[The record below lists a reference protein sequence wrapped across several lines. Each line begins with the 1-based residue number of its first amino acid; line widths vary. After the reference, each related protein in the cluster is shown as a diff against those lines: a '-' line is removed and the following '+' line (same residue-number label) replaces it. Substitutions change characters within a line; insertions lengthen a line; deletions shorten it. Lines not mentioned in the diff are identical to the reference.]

1 MAFPEKQN
9 EVLKPVENA
18 PHYDRFVRRHI
29 GPRPVDA
36 GEMLRQLGYAS
47 LDAMIDDAVPK
58 PIRLARPLQ
67 LPAAR
72 NEHEALAA
80 LKEIAS
86 QNQVCRSF
94 IGMGYYD
101 CITPAVIQ
109 RNVLENPGWYTQ
121 YTPYQAEIS
130 QGRLEALLNF
140 QTMVAD
146 LTALDIANASL
157 LDEATACAEAMTMCH
172 RLKDGRNIFFV
183 SETCHPQN
191 IEVIQTRAKALGIEI
206 VVGSHEHFSFTE
218 KVFGA
223 LVQYPDTFG
232 AIHDYSGFAEKA
244 HTAGALLTVATDLL
258 ALTLIKPPGEF
269 GADIAIG
276 SAQRFGVPLGYGGP
290 HAAFFATRDEFKR
303 QMPGRL
309 VGVSKDSRGKPA
321 MRLAL
326 GTREQHIRREKAT
339 SNICTAQ
346 ALLAN
351 MASLYAVY
359 HGPDGL
365 KKIAE
370 RIHKLTGILAA
381 GLEKLGFNVL
391 PTSCR
396 QSHLKNQ
403 NCRQDAGS
411 TFFDTLTICL
421 GDKSAADIVK
431 IAEAHRMNFREIDDH
446 TLGISLDE
454 TTSESDVVEIW
465 QVFKGDKAI
474 GFTLADV
481 AQAFLPAGSGDFPV
495 ASSKKSGQECPE
507 NRQTGMSALHVRTSP
522 FLTHKVFNSYHSET
536 EMLRYIKRL
545 ESRDLSLTASMIPL
559 GSCTMKL
566 NAAAEMLTISWPEFA
581 KLHPFAPLKQARGY
595 QILFQNL
602 EDWLAEITGFAGIS
616 LQPNAGSQGE
626 YAGQLVIRAYHESR
640 GEAHRNVCLIPTS
653 AHGTNPAS
661 AVMAGLKVVAVA
673 CDKDGNIDVADLR
686 AKAEAHKKDLACLMV
701 TYPSTHGVFEE
712 TIREICEIV
721 HADGGQV
728 YMDGANMN
736 AQVGLCRPADIG
748 ADVCHLNLHK
758 TFSIP
763 HGGGGPGVG
772 PIGVA
777 KHLVP
782 FLPGHPVVTPSC
794 HPSPVTCHSAIG
806 PVAAAPWG
814 SAGILP
820 ISWMYI
826 AMMGADG
833 LTEAT
838 KFAILNANYIAKRL
852 ENYFPTLYRGHGNLV
867 AHECILDL
875 RRFKSVTAD
884 DVAKRLMDYG
894 FHAPTLSWP
903 VAGTLM
909 VEPTESE
916 SKFELD
922 RFCDAMISIH
932 AEMTAIESGT
942 ADRQNNLLKNAPHT
956 ADMIAADNWDRPY
969 PRESAAFPVPG
980 LREYKFWPAVGRV
993 DNVFGDRNPVCT
1005 CAGMDTYVS

>member
-1 MAFPEKQN
+1 MTLTDN
-9 EVLKPVENA
+9 LTA
-18 PHYDRFVRRHI
+18 PSDPFVRRHI
-29 GPRPVDA
+29 GPNADDMR
-36 GEMLRQLGYAS
+36 EMLAQVGFKN
-47 LDAMIDDAVPK
+47 LDELIDAAVPK
-58 PIRLARPLQ
+58 NIRLGESLN

-140 QTMVAD
+140 QTMVTD
-146 LTALDIANASL
+146 LTGMEIANASL
-157 LDEATACAEAMTMCH
+157 LDEATAAAEAMTMCH
-172 RLKDGRNIFFV
+172 RLADGRNIFFV

-191 IEVIQTRAKALGIEI
+191 IEVIQTRAKALGIEV
-206 VVGSHEHFSFTE
+206 VVGSHEQFSFTD

-232 AIHDYSGFAEKA
+232 AIHDYSGFVERA
-244 HTAGALLTVATDLL
+244 HATGALVTVACDLL

-269 GADIAIG
+269 GADIAVG

-303 QMPGRL
+303 HMPGRL
-309 VGVSKDSRGKPA
+309 VGVSKDSRGRPA
-321 MRLAL
+321 LRLAL
-326 GTREQHIRREKAT
+326 QTREQHIRREKAT

-351 MASLYAVY
+351 MASVYAVY
-359 HGPDGL
+359 HGPEGL
-365 KKIAE
+365 KKIAQ
-370 RIHKLTGILAA
+370 RIHTLTCLLAA
-381 GLEKLGFNVL
+381 GLERLGYK
-391 PTSCR
+391 T
-396 QSHLKNQ
+396 
-403 NCRQDAGS
+403 GS
-411 TFFDTLTICL
+411 NNFFDTITVDL
-421 GDKSAADIVK
+421 GENSAMDVVK
-431 IAEAHRMNFREIDDH
+431 IAEAHRMNFRVIDNH

-454 TTSESDVVEIW
+454 TTDESDVVEIW
-465 QVFKGDKAI
+465 RIFNDDQQIDFTVSEIATTLINTGLQPGVKTNDDK
-474 GFTLADV
+474 
-481 AQAFLPAGSGDFPV
+481 PAVST
-495 ASSKKSGQECPE
+495 ASSSARKTVKTVSISPTS
-507 NRQTGMSALHVRTSP
+507 NTGLKPGVNETGIPQFATRLGEAGVRNSQ
-522 FLTHKVFNSYHSET
+522 FLAHKVFNSYHCET

-566 NAAAEMLTISWPEFA
+566 NATAEMLPISWPEFA
-581 KLHPFAPLKQARGY
+581 KIHPFAPLKQTRGY

-602 EDWLAEITGFAGIS
+602 EDWLTKITGFAGIS
-616 LQPNAGSQGE
+616 LQPNSGAQGE
-626 YAGQLVIRAYHESR
+626 YTGLLVIRAYHESR
-640 GEAHRNVCLIPTS
+640 GEKHRNVCLIPTS

-661 AVMAGLKVVAVA
+661 AVMAGLKVVTVA

-686 AKAEAHKKDLACLMV
+686 AKAEMHKQNLACLMV

-712 TIREICEIV
+712 TIKEICEIV
-721 HADGGQV
+721 HVNGGQV

-758 TFSIP
+758 TFCIP

-777 KHLVP
+777 EHLVE
-782 FLPGHPVVTPSC
+782 FLPGHPIVNLGGENP
-794 HPSPVTCHSAIG
+794 IG
-806 PVAAAPWG
+806 AVSAAPWG

-826 AMMGADG
+826 AMTGANG

-838 KFAILNANYIAKRL
+838 KYAILNANYIAKRL
-852 ENYFPTLYRGHGNLV
+852 ENYFLTLYRGHGDLV

-875 RRFKSVTAD
+875 RQFESVTAE

-903 VAGTLM
+903 VAGTFM

-916 SKFELD
+916 SKAELD
-922 RFCDAMISIH
+922 RFCDAMIAIH
-932 AEMTAIESGT
+932 AEMTAIESGKM
-942 ADRQNNLLKNAPHT
+942 DKQNNLLKNAPHT
-956 ADMIAADNWDRPY
+956 VDMIASDSWNHPY
-969 PRESAAFPVPG
+969 SREQAAFPIKS
-980 LREYKFWPAVGRV
+980 LHKYKFWPAVGRI
-993 DNVFGDRNPVCT
+993 DNVYGDRNPVCT
-1005 CAGMDTYVS
+1005 CEGMDTCVF